1 VRQTYRALAGLI
13 ALGVVVQAA
22 AIAFAWFQAIHD
34 IDNGTVI
41 DENFEGN
48 AGHAL
53 HGIDGM
59 YVIPLL
65 GLVFLIVALVAG
77 HTIPR
82 GRTWAGIVFAAIVLQ
97 VVLAFL
103 AFGIPAIGALHG
115 LNALVIFGSA
125 VRAALLTRTPAA
137 ATTDAGTA
145 ATSGT
150 TLPV

>member
-1 VRQTYRALAGLI
+1 MRQTYRVLAGLI

-22 AIAFAWFQAIHD
+22 AIAFGWFDAINEV
-34 IDNGTVI
+34 DNGGVI
-41 DENFEGN
+41 DENFEPN
-48 AGHAL
+48 AGHL
-53 HGIDGM
+53 VHGVNGM
-59 YVIPLL
+59 YVMPLL

-77 HTIPR
+77 RKIPR

-103 AFGIPAIGALHG
+103 AFGIPALGALHG

-137 ATTDAGTA
+137 AAADTPA
-145 ATSGT
+145 ATTPGT
-150 TLPV
+150 SLPV